1 MAWDG
6 RLLIIGF
13 VAGIPDLPANHMLLK
28 NYSVVGVHWGA
39 SLGRDPQSL
48 NKQMHSV
55 IELAEKGFVDPLI
68 FKPYEFANGALAI
81 QDLADRKTWGKVIVR
96 VG

>member
-1 MAWDG
+1 MHAGW
-6 RLLIIGF
+6 RLIIGF
-13 VAGIPDLPANHMLLK
+13 VAIPDLPANHMLLK
-28 NYSVVGVHWGA
+28 TTA
-39 SLGRDPQSL
+39 SLVSIKSFRRDPQSL

-68 FKPYEFANGALAI
+68 FKPYEFANGAFAI
-81 QDLADRKTWGKVIVR
+81 QDLADRKTWGKVVVR